1 MTIFPPEIIS
11 TTSIIA
17 LLRPVELTAPTII
30 PAVAIA
36 IATLTIFIAPR
47 IIPLTMSD
55 KPFLTDMKNGI
66 SYDIVNE
73 IELIEWFVLNY
84 NKYGAKLYFI
94 SNKSQEGTQLVKGFG
109 GICALLRWPVNFTFT
124 QIDDFNDDNDF
135 I

>member
-1 MTIFPPEIIS
+1 
-11 TTSIIA
+11 
-17 LLRPVELTAPTII
+17 
-30 PAVAIA
+30 
-36 IATLTIFIAPR
+36 
-47 IIPLTMSD
+47 MSD